1 MQIDLTWAGL
11 GVTVAILCHAFY
23 TVRWASK
30 VEYRLTTIA
39 DSFSKLDK
47 ELEKRDSKIDAAWR
61 QIDVLR
67 ERVIRIEA
75 GNGNHKENK
84 NE

>member
-1 MQIDLTWAGL
+1 MQLDLTWTGI
-11 GVTVAILCHAFY
+11 GVIIAILAHAFY

-30 VEYRLTTIA
+30 VEYRLTSIA
-39 DSFSKLDK
+39 DGFIKLDK

-75 GNGNHKENK
+75 SNGNNKEGK
-84 NE
+84 HE